1 MFIKKLNK
9 IKIPI
14 IRNNLSKDNRLSSLG
29 NKEKINSKN
38 GRSSGEEEE
47 LQNKARSKEQEEK
60 ER

>member
-47 LQNKARSKEQEEK
+47 LQDEARSKEQEEE